1 MYVLFAVETNIKK
14 GGSIMK
20 EMGIKVALGILGP
33 KGDSKEDLLTARNA
47 ALLKWHP
54 DHAGQTSKTLDMTRK
69 ILDAFHVLLK
79 RLGEWSISWGPD
91 AKDSTGNKHIFAE
104 VAAIHDKV
112 AHIPGLNRSLVG
124 VWYWVRGETEF
135 VETELKA
142 AGLRKKKNTTE
153 WYYAPAWSF
162 SKKRSWKNRSH
173 WDHAK
178 RVATFGKTEMEEKQ
192 YGTLG

>member
-1 MYVLFAVETNIKK
+1 
-14 GGSIMK
+14 MK

-33 KGDSKEDLLTARNA
+33 KGDTKEDLITARNS

-54 DHAGQTSKTLDMTRK
+54 DRAGQTSETLDMTRK
-69 ILDAFHVLLK
+69 ILDAFNALNK
-79 RLGEWSISWGPD
+79 RLGEWSVSWGPK
-91 AKDSTGNKHIFAE
+91 AEDSTGDRHIFAE
-104 VAAIHDKV
+104 VSAIHDQV
-112 AHIPGLNRSLVG
+112 AHIPGLKRSLVG
-124 VWYWVRGETEF
+124 VWYWVRGATES
-135 VETELKA
+135 VETELKK

-162 SKKRSWKNRSH
+162 NKKRNWKNKSQ

-178 RVATFGKTEMEEKQ
+178 RVARYGKIDLEEKR